1 MCVSDYS
8 TPLLVVYMPK
18 RNACRP
24 SVDSTLPPG
33 SRQTK
38 QTHKHPYVSL
48 GNPRIMEWRAVDC
61 PVGEK
66 HKLEYLMCTPGV
78 CNKEDS
84 PDVPEW

>member
-1 MCVSDYS
+1 
-8 TPLLVVYMPK
+8 
-18 RNACRP
+18 
-24 SVDSTLPPG
+24 
-33 SRQTK
+33 
-38 QTHKHPYVSL
+38 
-48 GNPRIMEWRAVDC
+48 MEWRAVDC